1 MRILLAE
8 SGYSR
13 GAMRYT
19 VILEKGREVGYVAV
33 CPVLRGCISQGRT
46 KRAVIKNIREAI
58 DAHIEALIEDG
69 LPVPTER
76 GRQTVE
82 VEVRAR

>member
-1 MRILLAE
+1 
-8 SGYSR
+8 
-13 GAMRYT
+13 MRYT
-19 VILEKGREVGYVAV
+19 VILEKGREMGYVAV

-58 DAHIEALIEDG
+58 DAYIEALIKDG

-76 GRQTVE
+76 GRATVE
-82 VEVRAR
+82 IEVRAR

>member
-1 MRILLAE
+1 
-8 SGYSR
+8 
-13 GAMRYT
+13 MRYT

-58 DAHIEALIEDG
+58 DAYIAALIKDCLLYTSDAADE
-69 LPVPTER
+69 L
-76 GRQTVE
+76 
-82 VEVRAR
+82 